1 MSVVVQLL
9 KAVWGL
15 FWADRLSA
23 FAFSNSPFVIYF
35 I

>member
-9 KAVWGL
+9 KAVWDL
-15 FWADRLSA
+15 FWANRLSA
-23 FAFSNSPFVIYF
+23 FNSNSPSVIYF